1 VTAHP
6 MPQSLPVLRGSRVLV
21 AGLAR
26 SGVAAARALTE
37 RGAHVTVVDSAE
49 SGAVLQRAAE
59 VEALGATVLLG
70 PRQASELRAGT
81 DLVVSS
87 PGWPP
92 HAPLLVA
99 ALEQRVPVWGE
110 VELAWR
116 LRRPDA
122 APWLVV
128 TGTNG
133 KTTTTRML
141 ESILRADG
149 RRALAAGNIGVPL
162 VEVVTGDDGYDAL
175 AVELGSPQLHS
186 VLTVAAH
193 AAVVLNLAPDHI
205 DWHGSFAAYRAAKR
219 VAYDRCRAAA
229 VDNADDPA
237 TGELAA
243 HASVAP
249 GCRRVAF
256 TLEEPTGGQI
266 GVYGS
271 TLLDRAFVA
280 PGHEGVALAEV
291 ADIHPAAP
299 HNTANA
305 AAAAALARSVEV
317 SPGAVGSGLRAFAP
331 EPHRIA
337 HVATLD
343 GVAYV
348 DDSKATNTH
357 ATQTSLAAY
366 PSVVW
371 VAGGLAKGGE
381 FDELVRRHAGRLR
394 GVVLLGADRDR
405 IAAALARHAP
415 AIPVRQVDGPETSGM
430 SLMDE
435 VVVAARRLARP
446 GDTVLLAPACASWDQ
461 FSDYTARGRAFA
473 EAVARLA
480 DGTAEGTAS

>member
-1 VTAHP
+1 MTVPALSGWH
-6 MPQSLPVLRGSRVLV
+6 VVV

-26 SGVAAARALTE
+26 SGAAACHALVA
-37 RGAHVTVVDSAE
+37 RGAVVTAVDSATE
-49 SGAVLQRAAE
+49 GPVLGRAVE
-59 VEALGATVLLG
+59 VERAGVEVRLG
-70 PRQASELRAGT
+70 PEAASVLPPET
-81 DLVVSS
+81 DLVVAS

-92 HAPLLVA
+92 LAPLLAETARRGV
-99 ALEQRVPVWGE
+99 EMWGE

-116 LRRPDA
+116 LRGPGA

-141 ESILRADG
+141 ESMLRADG
-149 RRALAAGNIGVPL
+149 RRARAVGNIGVPL
-162 VEVVTGDDGYDAL
+162 VSVVTGSERYDAL

-186 VLTVAAH
+186 VSTVAAE
-193 AAVVLNLAPDHI
+193 AATVLNLAPDHV
-205 DWHGSFAAYRAAKR
+205 DWHGSFEAYRAAKR
-219 VAYDRCRAAA
+219 VAYDRCRTAA
-229 VDNADDPA
+229 VHNVDDPE
-237 TGELAA
+237 TGVLVGEAD
-243 HASVAP
+243 VAP
-249 GCRRVAF
+249 GCRVIGF
-256 TLEEPTGGQI
+256 TLASP
-266 GVYGS
+266 GVDELGIADGA
-271 TLLDRAFVA
+271 LVDRAFGGA
-280 PGHEGVALAEV
+280 DDPPGSGVELAAV

-305 AAAAALARSVEV
+305 LAAAALARSAGVAP
-317 SPGAVGSGLRAFAP
+317 SAVAEGLRTFVP

-337 HVATLD
+337 TVAVVD
-343 GVAYV
+343 EVAYV

-357 ATQTSLAAY
+357 AAETSLRAY

-371 VAGGLAKGGE
+371 IAGGLAKGGE
-381 FDELVRRHAGRLR
+381 FDDLVRRHAGRLR

-461 FSDYTARGRAFA
+461 FTDYTARGRAFA
-473 EAVARLA
+473 EAVARLSG
-480 DGTAEGTAS
+480 GTAEGTAS